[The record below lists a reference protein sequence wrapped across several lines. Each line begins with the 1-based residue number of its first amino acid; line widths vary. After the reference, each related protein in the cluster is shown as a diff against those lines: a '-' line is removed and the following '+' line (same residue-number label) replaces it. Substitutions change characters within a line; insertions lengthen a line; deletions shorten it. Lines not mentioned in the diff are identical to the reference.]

1 MAVPAVP
8 SNLLLQQGNGQAFL
22 SWDLT
27 SGATSYQIQRSTD
40 GIAFSNYAT
49 STPNSYFDTGAVS
62 GTQYWY
68 KVAGING
75 SGTGSFTAS
84 QSCVVTQS
92 GQMSLGEVRLLAQ
105 QKSDRVNSQFVTT
118 TEWNAYIRLA
128 QYELYD
134 LLIDQDQMRYVA
146 PTAGFTT
153 NGSTYL
159 YPLPDG
165 TRTFT
170 QPDGTTAVAAPFY
183 KLIGVDMGLSNAQQ
197 AWVTVTQFNF
207 IDRNKFLYPNSASTI
222 YGVFNCQYR
231 LSGNYIQFIPV
242 PSGNQPFRLWYIPRL
257 AVPLADYD
265 IIDGVSGWEQYVIV
279 RAAKYALDK
288 EESDTTKLD
297 QEIQWL
303 KERIE
308 SASKTRD
315 VGQPDTISD
324 TRGSSGGFNGGWG
337 RGPIGGF

>member
-1 MAVPAVP
+1 MASPATPVQF
-8 SNLLLQQGNGQAFL
+8 NAQQGNGQVYL
-22 SWDLT
+22 SWNIS
-27 SGATSYQIQRSTD
+27 SGATGYKVNRSLD
-40 GIAFSNYAT
+40 GVTFSLYAT
-49 STPNSYFDTGAVS
+49 ISPNSYFDTVVTPGI
-62 GTQYWY
+62 QYFY
-68 KVAGING
+68 TIQATNG
-75 SGTGSFTAS
+75 SGDSPATSA
-84 QSCVVTQS
+84 QSVVPTIA
-92 GQMSLGEVRLLAQ
+92 GQMSLGEIRLASQ
-105 QKSDRVNSQFVTT
+105 QRADRVNSNFVTL
-118 TEWNAYIRLA
+118 TEWNTFIRLA

-146 PTAGFTT
+146 PTAGFVS

-165 TRTFT
+165 IRTFIG
-170 QPDGTTAVAAPFY
+170 PNGSSFVPRPFY
-183 KLIGVDMGLSNAQQ
+183 KLIGVDIGLSNANQ

-231 LSGNYIQFIPV
+231 LNDNNIQFIPV

-257 AVPLADYD
+257 AVPLADND
-265 IIDGVSGWEQYVIV
+265 LVDGVSGWLDYVIV

-288 EESDTTKLD
+288 EESDTSKLD
-297 QEIQWL
+297 EEITFL
-303 KERIE
+303 KTRIE

-315 VGQPDTISD
+315 VGQADTISD
-324 TRGSSGGFNGGWG
+324 TRSSSGGFNGGWG

>member
-1 MAVPAVP
+1 MAIPATP
-8 SNLLLQQGNGQAFL
+8 TNFNAQQGNGQVYL
-22 SWDLT
+22 SWNNST
-27 SGATSYQIQRSTD
+27 GATGYKINRSLNGVSYSL
-40 GIAFSNYAT
+40 YA
-49 STPNSYFDTGAVS
+49 SVSVNSYFDTAVTP
-62 GTQYWY
+62 GVTYFY
-68 KVAGING
+68 TI
-75 SGTGSFTAS
+75 
-84 QSCVVTQS
+84 QSSNTDGDSSNTSPQSVVPTNS
-92 GQMSLGEVRLLAQ
+92 GQMSLGEIRLASQ
-105 QKSDRVNSQFVTT
+105 QRADRVNSNFVTLP
-118 TEWNAYIRLA
+118 EWNTFIRLA

-134 LLIDQDQMRYVA
+134 LLIDLDQMRYVA
-146 PTAGFTT
+146 PTAGFIS

-165 TRTFT
+165 IRTFVG
-170 QPDGTTAVAAPFY
+170 PDGSNFVPRPFY

-231 LSGNYIQFIPV
+231 LNDNNIQFIPV

-257 AVPLADYD
+257 EVPLADND
-265 IIDGVSGWEQYVIV
+265 LVDGVSGWEQYVII

-297 QEIQWL
+297 EEIGFL
-303 KERIE
+303 TKRIE
-308 SASKTRD
+308 AAAQTRD
-315 VGQPDTISD
+315 VGQADTISD
-324 TRGSSGGFNGGWG
+324 TRTNMGGFNGGWG